1 MVLGDPMKH
10 NLSTLLMI
18 QFILIPLLS
27 SPVLSGDRF
36 IDNGNGTVTDNHL
49 KVMWAATD
57 NIGDINWHQADKWVR
72 YTLPTSLP
80 VLYDNWRLP
89 TLQELKSLYIKDKA
103 YQGYESEC
111 GKKIRITPEI
121 RLTCSFV
128 WSGDRQSVTAQVFN
142 FNRGTFYS
150 DRLVHNRGYRALA
163 VRDLK

>member
-1 MVLGDPMKH
+1 MKH
-10 NLSTLLMI
+10 YLSTILMI
-18 QFILIPLLS
+18 QFILIPLFC

-36 IDNGNGTVTDNHL
+36 IDNRNGTITDKQLNI
-49 KVMWAATD
+49 MWAATD

-72 YTLPTSLP
+72 YSLLHC
-80 VLYDNWRLP
+80 LYCMITGVLP

-111 GKKIRITPEI
+111 GKKIKITPEI

-128 WSGDRQSVTAQVFN
+128 WSADRQSVTAQVFN
-142 FNRGTFYS
+142 FGRGTFYS
-150 DRLVHNRGYRALA
+150 DRLVHDRGYRALA